1 MSKWHYLGIATT
13 ILRLSVT
20 FEEGFCL
27 NSLEVA
33 FIETLSSCNYYSTGG
48 GSGSILRQNSLRVN
62 YNKYHSAP
70 SSAPARSHSSE
81 KYER

>member
-33 FIETLSSCNYYSTGG
+33 FIEAVSHNYNFTGG